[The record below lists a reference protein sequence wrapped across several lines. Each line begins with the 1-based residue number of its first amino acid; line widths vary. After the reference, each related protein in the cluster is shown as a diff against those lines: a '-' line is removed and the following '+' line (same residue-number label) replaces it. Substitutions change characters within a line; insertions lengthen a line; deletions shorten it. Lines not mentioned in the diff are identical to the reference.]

1 MPLNQT
7 NICMYMCCCDN
18 HLLETAKRLEIPLNT
33 TNTLEMFKATQR
45 HELVVSL
52 FVLSV
57 LLDHLGISKV
67 ASYPVRLC

>member
-1 MPLNQT
+1 MPLNQI

-18 HLLETAKRLEIPLNT
+18 HLLETAKRLEATLNK

-45 HELVVSL
+45 HALVVSL

-57 LLDHLGISKV
+57 LLDHLGSVK
-67 ASYPVRLC
+67 